1 MKRQIRRLFT
11 RSRQQSLEWP
21 ESADG
26 LYLGDETVSLDML
39 MLFLLFFALFLAV
52 QHSLWDLSS
61 LTGD

>member
-26 LYLGDETVSLDML
+26 LYLGDETVK
-39 MLFLLFFALFLAV
+39 A
-52 QHSLWDLSS
+52 
-61 LTGD
+61 